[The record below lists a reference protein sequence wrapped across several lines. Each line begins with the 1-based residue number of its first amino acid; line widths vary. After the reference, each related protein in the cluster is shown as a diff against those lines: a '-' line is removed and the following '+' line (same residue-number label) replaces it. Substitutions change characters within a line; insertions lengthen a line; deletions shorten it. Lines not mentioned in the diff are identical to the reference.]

1 MAENLA
7 CRAGHLGHCHLR
19 REALLGR
26 YAHIPVYHG
35 STVSPQPLLDEV
47 DSLRIELAETLVEM
61 ADRQEEI
68 TTLKEVIA
76 KMAMDRAAVMNHG

>member
-7 CRAGHLGHCHLR
+7 CCAGHLRSQVATATSGKI
-19 REALLGR
+19 EALLGR

-35 STVSPQPLLDEV
+35 STVSPQSLLDEV
-47 DSLRIELAETLVEM
+47 DSLRIELTNTLVEM

-68 TTLKEVIA
+68 TTLKEA
-76 KMAMDRAAVMNHG
+76 MA